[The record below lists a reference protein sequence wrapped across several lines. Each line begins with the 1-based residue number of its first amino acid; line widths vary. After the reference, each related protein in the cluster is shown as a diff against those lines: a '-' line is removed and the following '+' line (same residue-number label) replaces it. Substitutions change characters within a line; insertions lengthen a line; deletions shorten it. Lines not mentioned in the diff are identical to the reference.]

1 MAIGLP
7 LIGAG
12 VMAGLSLLG
21 SAEQNSQAK
30 AQYEAQ
36 IKNIR
41 ESLVKQ
47 YGQIQQQANEENRN
61 IALEMASQ
69 RFQGLVI
76 AGNTASALT
85 ERALAGNLAGR
96 LLNNT
101 AFKATM
107 KQNALRKAAEDSMAS
122 YGSAMEAKRD
132 EARQAMFNAATQL
145 SSNQVSTLGAIS
157 GAIGA
162 GIGGYMMGSALS
174 SSLGGLGSLGSKAIT
189 SGGSFI
195 NSQTLT
201 AQSTLPSGGGTF
213 INPNSL
219 TATSFFR

>member
-1 MAIGLP
+1 MALP

-21 SAEQNSQAK
+21 YAEQNAQAK
-30 AQYEAQ
+30 AQYEQQ
-36 IKNIR
+36 IKGIR

-47 YGQIQQQANEENRN
+47 YGQIQQQAKEEDRN
-61 IALEMASQ
+61 IALEMTSQ

-85 ERALAGNLAGR
+85 ERAIAGNLAGR

-101 AFKATM
+101 AFKSTM
-107 KQNALRKAAEDSMAS
+107 KQNALSKAAEDSMAS
-122 YGSAMEAKRD
+122 YGSSMEAKRD
-132 EARQAMFNAATQL
+132 EARQAMYNASAQL
-145 SSNQVSTLGAIS
+145 SSNQVTTLGAIS
-157 GAIGA
+157 GAMNA
-162 GIGGYMMGSALS
+162 GMGGYMWGSALGS
-174 SSLGGLGSLGSKAIT
+174 SLGSLGSTATK

-195 NSQTLT
+195 NPQTLT

>member
-1 MAIGLP
+1 MALP

-12 VMAGLSLLG
+12 VMAGISLLG
-21 SAEQNSQAK
+21 SAEANAQAK
-30 AQYEAQ
+30 ALYEQQ
-36 IKNIR
+36 IKSIR

-47 YGQIQQQANEENRN
+47 YGQMQQQAKEEDRN

-76 AGNTASALT
+76 AGNTSSALT

-132 EARQAMFNAATQL
+132 EAKQVMYNASAQL
-145 SSNQVSTLGAIS
+145 SSNQVSTLGALS
-157 GAIGA
+157 GAMKA
-162 GIGGYMMGSALS
+162 GMGGYMMGSPLTSAMGTGTTSYGNLS
-174 SSLGGLGSLGSKAIT
+174 SFRLNGG
-189 SGGSFI
+189 F
-195 NSQTLT
+195 N
-201 AQSTLPSGGGTF
+201 
-213 INPNSL
+213 
-219 TATSFFR
+219 

>member
-1 MAIGLP
+1 MALP

-21 SAEQNSQAK
+21 SAEQNAQAK
-30 AQYEAQ
+30 AQYEQQ
-36 IKNIR
+36 IKGIR

-47 YGQIQQQANEENRN
+47 YGQIQQQAKEEDRN
-61 IALEMASQ
+61 IALEMTSQ

-85 ERALAGNLAGR
+85 ERAIAGNLAGR

-101 AFKATM
+101 AFKSTM
-107 KQNALRKAAEDSMAS
+107 KQNALSKAAEDSMAS
-122 YGSAMEAKRD
+122 YGSSMEAKRD
-132 EARQAMFNAATQL
+132 EARQAIYNASAQL
-145 SSNQVSTLGAIS
+145 SSNQVTTLGAIS
-157 GAIGA
+157 GAMNA
-162 GIGGYMMGSALS
+162 GMGGYMLGSALGS
-174 SSLGGLGSLGSKAIT
+174 SLGSLGSTATK
-189 SGGSFI
+189 SGVSFI
-195 NSQTLT
+195 NPQTLT

>member
-1 MAIGLP
+1 MALP

-12 VMAGLSLLG
+12 VMAGMSLLG
-21 SAEQNSQAK
+21 SAEQNAQAK
-30 AQYEAQ
+30 AQYEQQ
-36 IKNIR
+36 IKGIR

-47 YGQIQQQANEENRN
+47 YGQLQQQAKEEDRN

-69 RFQGLVI
+69 RFQGLVVM
-76 AGNTASALT
+76 GNTSSALT

-101 AFKATM
+101 AFKSTM

-132 EARQAMFNAATQL
+132 EARQAMFNASAQL

-157 GAIGA
+157 GAVNA
-162 GIGGYMMGSALS
+162 GMGGYMMGSALS
-174 SSLGGLGSLGSKAIT
+174 SSLGSLGSKATT

-195 NSQTLT
+195 NTQTLT